1 MLASSRPRY
10 TTSINILSSGLSFTT
25 AGTSST
31 LCGTP
36 AVHDKSL
43 FITMIQCINCTYL
56 PNSHKSSIN
65 SDLFTCYRTLVNF
78 SLKFSVTFCLDKKF
92 CRKPAYYKV
101 LFSSKSAYS
110 ESSCFFVLQIWK
122 PKMSWLNCN
131 NFGNSSV
138 QMFHVKH
145 FLTFLL
151 TLRMCKKRTSRSIL
165 TRSWSSF
172 LFLLFCFSL
181 L

>member
-56 PNSHKSSIN
+56 PNSHKSSIS

-78 SLKFSVTFCLDKKF
+78 SHILSWIKNFVGSLLIIK
-92 CRKPAYYKV
+92 
-101 LFSSKSAYS
+101 
-110 ESSCFFVLQIWK
+110 CFFRPNQHIVNHHASLFYKYENQKCHDLIVTILGILQ
-122 PKMSWLNCN
+122 
-131 NFGNSSV
+131 F
-138 QMFHVKH
+138 
-145 FLTFLL
+145 
-151 TLRMCKKRTSRSIL
+151 R
-165 TRSWSSF
+165 
-172 LFLLFCFSL
+172 CFT
-181 L
+181 

>member
-1 MLASSRPRY
+1 MLVSSRPRY

-56 PNSHKSSIN
+56 PNRHKSPIS

-78 SLKFSVTFCLDKKF
+78 SLKFSIIHSVLDKKF
-92 CRKPAYYKV
+92 CRKSAYYKV

-110 ESSCFFVLQIWK
+110 ESSCFLFLQI
-122 PKMSWLNCN
+122 
-131 NFGNSSV
+131 
-138 QMFHVKH
+138 
-145 FLTFLL
+145 
-151 TLRMCKKRTSRSIL
+151 
-165 TRSWSSF
+165 
-172 LFLLFCFSL
+172 
-181 L
+181 